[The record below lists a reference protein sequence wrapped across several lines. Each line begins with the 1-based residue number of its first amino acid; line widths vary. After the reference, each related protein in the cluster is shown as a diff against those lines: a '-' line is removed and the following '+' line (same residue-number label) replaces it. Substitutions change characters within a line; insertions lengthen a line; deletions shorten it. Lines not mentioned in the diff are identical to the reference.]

1 VISLVAASER
11 ERAQTDL
18 VKKLTGVARSGSWER
33 TAEAVT
39 SARSEKPFSYLK
51 GTGTSCQRR

>member
-11 ERAQTDL
+11 EAAQTDL

-39 SARSEKPFSYLK
+39 SARSKKPLFDLK
-51 GTGTSCQRR
+51 GTGTSRQRR